1 MKIKVEVNDGESW
14 DLRPGKLHLL
24 TLKLHNVM
32 LLPFRTCIHNKSTEK
47 VAHADINDFYT
58 IGEII
63 GKGGFG
69 IVYAGTRKR
78 DNLQVAIK
86 ELPKAKCFRICEKR
100 NLPMEIALLEQVSQ
114 VPGVVSLIDFYEMPN
129 SYFIVME
136 RFNSKDLF
144 DFISESGPL
153 PENLSRHL
161 FQQILTTISQCH
173 AHGVLHR
180 DIKDENI
187 LIDLSTHQLKLI
199 DFGSGTFLHDG
210 VYTEFE
216 GTRVYSPPEW
226 IKFRRY
232 KADGLTVW
240 SLGILLYDM
249 LCGDVPYETDD
260 QIMAA
265 QLVWFP
271 QLNISQEAK
280 NLVRSCLTPDP
291 ESRISLSQVL
301 NHPWMKCSQ
310 PEPIPV
316 MNQQQQ
322 QLKGNS
328 LESVEHHYM
337 SSSGASSSTSTS
349 SASSSEINS
358 APEESSVLCMEV
370 DCSSD
375 YLELSV

>member
-1 MKIKVEVNDGESW
+1 MKLKNLFSLSSRRPTVTRLNSDILEFQAKYKIKGV
-14 DLRPGKLHLL
+14 L
-24 TLKLHNVM
+24 
-32 LLPFRTCIHNKSTEK
+32 
-47 VAHADINDFYT
+47 
-58 IGEII
+58 

-69 IVYAGTRKR
+69 VVHAAIRKSDGLPVAVKEVSKDKVL
-78 DNLQVAIK
+78 DNDDKVPLEVA
-86 ELPKAKCFRICEKR
+86 L
-100 NLPMEIALLEQVSQ
+100 MQQVSDI
-114 VPGVVSLIDFYEMPN
+114 PGVISILDFFDMPN
-129 SYFIVME
+129 SYYIVME

-153 PENLSRHL
+153 PENLAKQL

-249 LCGDVPYETDD
+249 LCGDVPFESDD
-260 QIMAA
+260 QIRDGELHWKTDVKLSPKAKDLIE
-265 QLVWFP
+265 QC
-271 QLNISQEAK
+271 LNP
-280 NLVRSCLTPDP
+280 NPDK
-291 ESRISLSQVL
+291 RIKLADMMS
-301 NHPWMKCSQ
+301 HPWCASRQTRPRVSSRVQVMD
-310 PEPIPV
+310 PV
-316 MNQQQQ
+316 SKDNPT
-322 QLKGNS
+322 
-328 LESVEHHYM
+328 VH
-337 SSSGASSSTSTS
+337 
-349 SASSSEINS
+349 
-358 APEESSVLCMEV
+358 V
-370 DCSSD
+370 
-375 YLELSV
+375 

>member
-1 MKIKVEVNDGESW
+1 MKLKNLFSLSSRRPTVTRLNSDILEFQAKYKIKGV
-14 DLRPGKLHLL
+14 L
-24 TLKLHNVM
+24 
-32 LLPFRTCIHNKSTEK
+32 
-47 VAHADINDFYT
+47 
-58 IGEII
+58 

-69 IVYAGTRKR
+69 VVHAAIRKSDGLPVAVKEVSKDKVL
-78 DNLQVAIK
+78 DNDDKVPLEVA
-86 ELPKAKCFRICEKR
+86 L
-100 NLPMEIALLEQVSQ
+100 MQQVSDI
-114 VPGVVSLIDFYEMPN
+114 PGVISILDFFDMPN
-129 SYFIVME
+129 SYYIVME

-153 PENLSRHL
+153 PENLAKQL

-316 MNQQQQ
+316 MSQQQQ
-322 QLKGNS
+322 QHKANS
-328 LESVEHHYM
+328 LESAEHHFM
-337 SSSGASSSTSTS
+337 SSSSASSSTSTS
-349 SASSSEINS
+349 SASSSDIINS
-358 APEESSVLCMEV
+358 TPEESTVLCMEV

-375 YLELSV
+375 YLDLSV

>member
-249 LCGDVPYETDD
+249 LCGDVPFESDD
-260 QIMAA
+260 QIRDGELHWKADVKLSPKA
-265 QLVWFP
+265 KDLIRLC
-271 QLNISQEAK
+271 LNP
-280 NLVRSCLTPDP
+280 NPDKRIKLADMMSHP
-291 ESRISLSQVL
+291 WCASRQTRPRVASRVQVL
-301 NHPWMKCSQ
+301 D
-310 PEPIPV
+310 PV
-316 MNQQQQ
+316 GKDNPT
-322 QLKGNS
+322 
-328 LESVEHHYM
+328 VH
-337 SSSGASSSTSTS
+337 
-349 SASSSEINS
+349 
-358 APEESSVLCMEV
+358 V
-370 DCSSD
+370 
-375 YLELSV
+375 